1 GNARRVQVILVELQD
16 RTAHRRVLDRQVRA
30 EGIRREDEAAGV
42 RRAQTRHVV
51 EGLQCRQQSTTA
63 WIVQLEAVLLRH
75 TALQLLR
82 ELRRLPVVRTL
93 RQREDEIGGV
103 AERAHHVLQRR
114 RPVVQ
119 LRDRRDRG
127 VRATVAVVHV
137 VEYLLAAVHLE
148 VDVDVRRLR
157 LAVRAHL
164 REETLEE
171 QAVTHGIDR
180 RDAEAVRNRTV
191 RRAAA
196 PLAENAARAREADR
210 VPHHE
215 EEPRKA
221 EIADDAQLV
230 LDLRALPLVRLAP

>member
-1 GNARRVQVILVELQD
+1 
-16 RTAHRRVLDRQVRA
+16 
-30 EGIRREDEAAGV
+30 
-42 RRAQTRHVV
+42 
-51 EGLQCRQQSTTA
+51 
-63 WIVQLEAVLLRH
+63 
-75 TALQLLR
+75 
-82 ELRRLPVVRTL
+82 
-93 RQREDEIGGV
+93 
-103 AERAHHVLQRR
+103 
-114 RPVVQ
+114 
-119 LRDRRDRG
+119 
-127 VRATVAVVHV
+127 
-137 VEYLLAAVHLE
+137 
-148 VDVDVRRLR
+148 VDVRRLR

-215 EEPRKA
+215 EEPRKD

-230 LDLRALPLVRLAP
+230 LDLHALPRVRLAPTLSCTCQGTFREERVVIVTVGNVELRQRRAQPAQIQRGTAVPNVAGKTEPGLPALPQGCHITLRFKSPF